1 MNLDSKIILG
11 EIQKKNH
18 FVFRRLFDG
27 LYHEL
32 VVYANGY
39 LFDKDSSEDVVQEVF
54 ACLWEKSNKIDIE
67 TNLRSYLYAMV
78 RNRCFNILKA
88 IKITH
93 VSKITEVI
101 SNNEASYSPDWF
113 PEDEKQLLYE
123 QVLKM
128 IDNFPLKMRNIA
140 KLRFVDNYR
149 FNEIADELNVS
160 VNTVKTQLRRAKM
173 RLGKLVILI
182 GILVSIVQ

>member
-1 MNLDSKIILG
+1 MDSKVILA
-11 EIQKKNH
+11 EIQKKNQ

-39 LFDKDSSEDVVQEVF
+39 LYDKDSSEDVVQEVF
-54 ACLWEKSNKIDIE
+54 VRLWEKSNKIDIE
-67 TNLRSYLYAMV
+67 TNLKSYLYAMV
-78 RNRCFNILKA
+78 RNKCFNVLKA

-93 VSKITEVI
+93 TSKITEVI
-101 SNNEASYSPDWF
+101 SNNEASYIPDWF

-123 QVLKM
+123 QVLKVL
-128 IDNFPLKMRNIA
+128 DNLPLKMRNIA

-173 RLGKLVILI
+173 RLGKLVVFIAILF
-182 GILVSIVQ
+182 SIVQ

>member
-1 MNLDSKIILG
+1 LDSKVILA
-11 EIQKKNH
+11 EIQQKNH

-93 VSKITEVI
+93 VSKIKEVETNI
-101 SNNEASYSPDWF
+101 DVGYSPDWF
-113 PEDEKQLLYE
+113 PEDEKHLLYE
-123 QVLKM
+123 QVLRVM
-128 IDNFPLKMRNIA
+128 DNFPLKMRNIA

-149 FNEIADELNVS
+149 FNEIADELDVS

-173 RLGKLVILI
+173 KLGKLVIYI
-182 GILVSIVQ
+182 AILFSIVQ

>member
-1 MNLDSKIILG
+1 MDSKVILA

-54 ACLWEKSNKIDIE
+54 VCLWEKSNKIDIE
-67 TNLRSYLYAMV
+67 TNLKSYLYAMV

-93 VSKITEVI
+93 VSKITEAETNIDVG
-101 SNNEASYSPDWF
+101 YSPDWF
-113 PEDEKQLLYE
+113 PEDEKHLLYE
-123 QVLKM
+123 QVLKV

-149 FNEIADELNVS
+149 FNEIADELDVS
-160 VNTVKTQLRRAKM
+160 VNTVKTQLRRAKLK
-173 RLGKLVILI
+173 LGKLVIYIAVLF
-182 GILVSIVQ
+182 SIVQ

>member
-1 MNLDSKIILG
+1 MDSKEILA
-11 EIQKKNH
+11 EIQRKNH

-93 VSKITEVI
+93 VSKITEVETNI
-101 SNNEASYSPDWF
+101 DIGYSPDWF

-123 QVLKM
+123 QVLKV

-149 FNEIADELNVS
+149 FNEIADELDVS
-160 VNTVKTQLRRAKM
+160 VNTVKTQLRRAKLK
-173 RLGKLVILI
+173 LGKLVIYIAVLF
-182 GILVSIVQ
+182 SIVQ

>member
-1 MNLDSKIILG
+1 MDSKVILG

-18 FVFRRLFDG
+18 FVFRGLFDD

-39 LFDKDSSEDVVQEVF
+39 LFDKDSREDVVQEVF
-54 ACLWEKSNKIDIE
+54 ANLWEKSNKIDIE
-67 TNLRSYLYAMV
+67 ANLRSYLYAMV
-78 RNRCFNILKA
+78 RNKCLNVLKA

-93 VSKITEVI
+93 TSKITELI
-101 SNNEASYSPDWF
+101 SNNEAGYSPDWF
-113 PEDEKQLLYE
+113 PEDDKQLLYE
-123 QVLKM
+123 QVLQV

-149 FNEIADELNVS
+149 FNEIAEELNVS

-173 RLGKLVILI
+173 RLGKLVVFVAILF
-182 GILVSIVQ
+182 SIVQ

>member
-1 MNLDSKIILG
+1 M
-11 EIQKKNH
+11 
-18 FVFRRLFDG
+18 
-27 LYHEL
+27 YHEL

-54 ACLWEKSNKIDIE
+54 ACLWEKSNNINIE

-88 IKITH
+88 VKITY
-93 VSKITEVI
+93 VSEITETKTNIDVG
-101 SNNEASYSPDWF
+101 YSPDWF

-123 QVLKM
+123 QVLKVM
-128 IDNFPLKMRNIA
+128 GNFPLKMRNIA

-149 FNEIADELNVS
+149 FNEIADELDVS
-160 VNTVKTQLRRAKM
+160 VNTVKTQLKRAKLK
-173 RLGKLVILI
+173 LGKLVVFMAILF
-182 GILVSIVQ
+182 SIVE